1 MIPTTL
7 DTDAHR
13 IADDTWLIP
22 TFAAE
27 PSGAFFGAHS
37 LVIRGEQPVI
47 VDTGCSLVREEW
59 LDKTFSIV
67 DPVDVRWVF
76 ISHDDHDHIGNLDA
90 VLDLCPNATLVANFS
105 IVARLSGD
113 VELPLERMR
122 WLDQGDTLD
131 VGDRQL
137 HLVRPPMWDSPAT
150 RGLYD
155 PTTRMLWA
163 VDSFGTLHQGEVYE
177 AGDVTPDLYD
187 ESFTMLNAQNTPWLE
202 LVDPVRYAAHVAT
215 TSTLPLD
222 LVASAHGPV
231 HRGSQIDAA
240 FERTIALAN
249 QPTPPNPGQDV
260 LDFLVSMMLTPA

>member
-1 MIPTTL
+1 
-7 DTDAHR
+7 
-13 IADDTWLIP
+13 
-22 TFAAE
+22 
-27 PSGAFFGAHS
+27 
-37 LVIRGEQPVI
+37 
-47 VDTGCSLVREEW
+47 
-59 LDKTFSIV
+59 
-67 DPVDVRWVF
+67 
-76 ISHDDHDHIGNLDA
+76 
-90 VLDLCPNATLVANFS
+90 
-105 IVARLSGD
+105 
-113 VELPLERMR
+113 MR

-131 VGDRQL
+131 AGDRQL
-137 HLVRPPMWDSPAT
+137 HLVRPPMLDSPAT